1 MYRNFICGNSLASN
15 KDFVENFKG
24 HTPATLNSLEQ
35 ENILDNQCKSV
46 YLKCVKICYWLLW
59 RLGEK
64 FTAQQSS
71 LRKKKLQLVE
81 ENTDSGH
88 GNHHDT
94 MKINLN

>member
-46 YLKCVKICYWLLW
+46 YLKCVKICY
-59 RLGEK
+59 
-64 FTAQQSS
+64 
-71 LRKKKLQLVE
+71 
-81 ENTDSGH
+81 
-88 GNHHDT
+88 
-94 MKINLN
+94 